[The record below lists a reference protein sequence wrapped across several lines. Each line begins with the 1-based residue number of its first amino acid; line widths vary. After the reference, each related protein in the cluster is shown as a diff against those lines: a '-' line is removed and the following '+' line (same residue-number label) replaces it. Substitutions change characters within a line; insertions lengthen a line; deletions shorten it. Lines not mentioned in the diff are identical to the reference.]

1 MSTRNRDVK
10 LQISA
15 TDQVSGPLGRAT
27 ASVDRLKDSL
37 ASFDGSSDKG
47 VSRSFQKVAQTISSS
62 GRMIDREVGVLEE
75 SLETRGKN
83 LRAALRALGGE
94 RSDLAGLRKRATDI
108 KGAVSGLDRTIKM
121 NADAEARAIDDRARV
136 ITERRKAASDKIV
149 RDARAM
155 LAREQA
161 AILAAGGK
169 NSAQRAGGYANL
181 EKKLADE
188 GLTRGNQNALFRK
201 AGKVQADSWKA
212 ELSGVDFDGAAFA
225 NERKARA
232 ASIDQLKNMRDVEE
246 KRLRDTE
253 KDYNQSLA
261 RVNKLRGRIRGSI
274 DGIRQN
280 RVMIQKA
287 GVIREDFRTTAVRTE
302 KVRATYDQN
311 KDRAQAAAAVDGIA
325 GANGNVARTAALG
338 AENRRAAGGIDVA
351 TSALKRKNAA
361 LGSNAAL
368 LGSVKSQLA
377 GLVSG
382 YIIFSTV
389 VGEAS
394 KAIDV
399 FRSRQ
404 AFDAKIGATNNN
416 NLQDTAAQ
424 LAVVRD
430 LAQEYGLEI
439 TDLQQKYSSFAV
451 SADAVGISTAQVQ
464 TVFDGLSAA
473 ARVNKLTQDQFSRA
487 VTALTQSMSKN
498 QVMAEELKGQ
508 LAEALPGA
516 VGLFAQ
522 SMGYASTEMKQF
534 FKDLEEGKFDGQDI
548 VKFAAFLK
556 TNFADSAKL
565 AGDSFDAMLNRFYN
579 SMSYARE
586 AFANA
591 GLIDGLMS
599 FMVDAQ
605 AFLDSDD
612 GKKFVVQIGQAAE
625 GLLNILGMIVRN
637 IDTIVMVM
645 GSLVLAKFAKLGVS
659 AFSSIFGAM
668 KGGARVMASVAKH
681 AGSLSKVM
689 RILRVAFVGL
699 SGPLGAA
706 ITGLAFLTPWIMK
719 LFGIG
724 SGSAEEKV
732 ETTKKLDGIAS
743 AIGKVR
749 DAAINARGDV
759 DAFNKALGD
768 IKPAELT
775 KARDENKVLIGQETA
790 KLKAEVDSIIAPAE
804 YDYVRG
810 AGRAANVASPSLP
823 SNKLLRGAF
832 DGLVAGTLPYQDL
845 EENKDSYL
853 KVINDLRKAGILTDE
868 ELKALSDQGK
878 LISQRLDDEK
888 ALTRALEARNGD
900 AGAQQTILGEQS
912 AALAEENAKKLQ
924 LVKDAISK
932 VEDAAKDT
940 TGLKA
945 IEQMMKDNESSI
957 KSMTEALDNNKD
969 ALSPEQY
976 EAASRRIGAAMK
988 KMGDDTARAF
998 LEANAAANGFDL
1010 KLSEVAS
1017 NRIQSLN
1024 QSNGTGT
1031 GPGGKDKASRA
1042 AYIRQGLISRGM
1054 PEHVADAFLVNFQDE
1069 SALNPAA
1076 LEGKPNIHGTRGYGL
1091 YQLTNNKSGKGRRE
1105 QYETFAGAKGKE
1117 FGDIDTQLDFLVH
1130 ELETTEA
1137 AARQKIMSTSTTA
1150 EAAQSIVSD
1159 FLRPAKQHERDRR
1172 ARYSNLRDE
1181 PGGLSAWRY
1190 LGVNEADTKDANAGF
1205 SSAADRDR
1213 VIGAVQGADSI
1224 ARSAGF
1230 SDPAIAQIQGA
1241 VVSDTSLAS
1250 NPDFLLAI
1258 QEKRV
1263 EDVAKFLAG
1272 VDQKLADEF
1281 VRQSSGNVAEAE
1293 AKDIVDAAQKASDEA
1308 KKAAEDLADIQR
1320 QTLEA
1325 TLTDEREKFIS
1336 ATRAELEKRASDT
1349 GTPFNQA
1356 IFDARLAEF
1365 DAGQSAQRAEVIR
1378 GSGSDSKARIAQAR
1392 AENDLARE
1400 RIRLNQAAEEA
1411 KLTGVQRE
1419 QFVRNGMAAFQA
1431 EQQRNATDAQDS
1443 AVRSAQNEVALAQE
1457 LTGLGKARLAV
1468 EQEIAE
1474 EERKSGV
1481 AMSAA
1486 AKAARITAA
1495 EDAYKAGNPG
1505 WASEDAMGA
1514 FNRGAGPLTARRDRL
1529 MGEMDVASSMG
1540 DTSKVEALRSE
1551 IAGINVELLKMIDNA
1566 IAAMEALK
1574 GPENE
1579 AALESMRAM
1588 RTEVSSAREN
1598 VTRYGQAAQYWGQ
1611 RAGDVLAS
1619 GMDAFARAVA
1629 EGENPWKALGQTIS
1643 AAIGQILID
1652 IGLMIIKAAAA
1663 KAIMQAMG
1671 IDGAGMPTGGGLGAS
1686 ANPAAGILKSV
1697 LTFAFSAATGA
1708 PAPVFHDGGQAG
1720 DMSGRKM
1727 NIVADRSGLKGDE
1740 VLAVLQKG
1748 EEVVT
1753 ADNPRHANNFAE
1765 NFGRLQRYHT
1775 GGITGLAARAA
1786 SAPDVSDSLF
1796 GKAMKSSPAAAG
1808 GQGGGDTVVNNLFDA
1823 DDFISRAM
1831 SGPAGERMIANVI
1844 SKNPR
1849 KFKAL
1854 VNMK

>member
-253 KDYNQSLA
+253 KDFNQSLA

-280 RVMIQKA
+280 RVMIEKA
-287 GVIREDFRTTAVRTE
+287 GVIREEFRTTAVRTE
-302 KVRATYDQN
+302 NVRATYDKN
-311 KDRAQAAAAVDGIA
+311 KDRAQAATAVDGIA

-439 TDLQQKYSSFAV
+439 VDLQQKYSSFAV

-548 VKFAAFLK
+548 VKFSAFLK

-591 GLIDGLMS
+591 GLIDGLMG

-810 AGRAANVASPSLP
+810 AGRSANVASPSLP

-900 AGAQQTILGEQS
+900 AGAQQTIMGEQS

-945 IEQMMKDNESSI
+945 IEKMMKDNESSI
-957 KSMTEALDNNKD
+957 KSMTEALDENKD
-969 ALSPEQY
+969 ALSPEEY
-976 EAASRRIGAAMK
+976 EAASRRIS
-988 KMGDDTARAF
+988 TAITTMNNQVAKSY
-998 LEANAAANGFDL
+998 LEATAAASGFDI
-1010 KLSEVAS
+1010 KLSDMEVTEFRS
-1017 NRIQSLN
+1017 SMG
-1024 QSNGTGT
+1024 SGT
-1031 GPGGKDKASRA
+1031 
-1042 AYIRQGLISRGM
+1042 
-1054 PEHVADAFLVNFQDE
+1054 
-1069 SALNPAA
+1069 LNPAA
-1076 LEGKPNIHGTRGYGL
+1076 A
-1091 YQLTNNKSGKGRRE
+1091 KGDASIRQGIIE
-1105 QYETFAGAKGKE
+1105 AAGSLGIDPVDLATAISYETAGTFDPTKKGPTTQWGQHRGLIQFGVPQAQENGVDFSTRESAISSQLGADGAVVQYLKKAGVKPGMGLLEVYSAINAGGIGERYFGRTDANNGGAPGTVRDKVNNQMGGHRAKAEALLGWQPVNMSDPLGGFA
-1117 FGDIDTQLDFLVH
+1117 T
-1130 ELETTEA
+1130 A
-1137 AARQKIMSTSTTA
+1137 AARDAAFAATQGAKSIATA
-1150 EAAQSIVSD
+1150 
-1159 FLRPAKQHERDRR
+1159 
-1172 ARYSNLRDE
+1172 
-1181 PGGLSAWRY
+1181 
-1190 LGVNEADTKDANAGF
+1190 AGF
-1205 SSAADRDR
+1205 NERASGAIGSAVRRD
-1213 VIGAVQGADSI
+1213 A
-1224 ARSAGF
+1224 
-1230 SDPAIAQIQGA
+1230 
-1241 VVSDTSLAS
+1241 SLAS

-1263 EDVAKFLAG
+1263 DDVYKFLEG
-1272 VDQKLADEF
+1272 VDKSFADEF
-1281 VRQSSGNVAEAE
+1281 RQQSMGDVAENG
-1293 AKDIVDAAQKASDEA
+1293 AKGIVDAAQKASDEA

-1336 ATRAELEKRASDT
+1336 ATRAELEKRAADT
-1349 GTPFNQA
+1349 GTPFNQE

-1365 DAGQSAQRAEVIR
+1365 DAGQSAQRAEVVR
-1378 GSGSDSKARIAQAR
+1378 GSGTDSQGRIAKAQ

-1411 KLTGVQRE
+1411 KLTGAQKE

-1486 AKAARITAA
+1486 AKAARISAA
-1495 EDAYKAGNPG
+1495 EEAFKASNPG
-1505 WASEDAMGA
+1505 FESEDVMSA
-1514 FNRGAGPLTARRDRL
+1514 FNRASGTKVAQRDTL
-1529 MGEMDVASSMG
+1529 KAEMDVASSMG
-1540 DTSKVEALRSE
+1540 DTSKVEDLRQK
-1551 IAGINVELLKMIDNA
+1551 IAGINSELLEMIDNA
-1566 IAAMEALK
+1566 IAAMSALK

-1579 AALESMRAM
+1579 QALESMRQM
-1588 RTEVSSAREN
+1588 RLEIASSKEN
-1598 VTRYGQAAQYWGQ
+1598 ITQYGQAAQYWGQ

-1708 PAPVFHDGGQAG
+1708 PAPVFHEGGQAG

-1727 NIVADRSGLKGDE
+1727 NLVADRSGLKGNE
-1740 VLAVLQKG
+1740 VLAVLEKG

-1786 SAPDVSDSLF
+1786 SAKDVSDTLF

>member
-10 LQISA
+10 LNISA

-37 ASFDGSSDKG
+37 AGFDGSSDKG
-47 VSRSFQKVAQTISSS
+47 VARSFQKVAQTISSS

-94 RSDLAGLRKRATDI
+94 RSDLAGLSKRAKDI
-108 KGAVSGLDRTIKM
+108 KSAVSGLDKTIKM
-121 NADAEARAIDDRARV
+121 NTDAEAKAIDDRARV

-155 LAREQA
+155 LTREQA

-212 ELSGVDFDGAAFA
+212 ELAGVDFDGAAFA

-232 ASIDQLKNMRDVEE
+232 ASIDQLQNMRDVEE
-246 KRLRDTE
+246 RRLKETE
-253 KDYNQSLA
+253 RDYNQSLA

-302 KVRATYDQN
+302 TVRAEYDQN
-311 KDRAQAAAAVDGIA
+311 RDRAKAASAVDGIA

-439 TDLQQKYSSFAV
+439 VDLQQKYSSFAV

-591 GLIDGLMS
+591 GLMDGLMS

-605 AFLDSDD
+605 AFLESDD
-612 GKKFVVQIGQAAE
+612 GKKFVVQIGEAAE

-637 IDTIVMVM
+637 IDTIVMVL
-645 GSLVLAKFAKLGVS
+645 GSLVLAKFAKAGVS
-659 AFSSIFGAM
+659 AFASIFAVM
-668 KGGARVMASVAKH
+668 KGGGRIMASVAKH
-681 AGSLSKVM
+681 AGSFSKVM
-689 RILRVAFVGL
+689 RILSLVMRGIP
-699 SGPLGAA
+699 GPIGAA
-706 ITGLAFLTPWIMK
+706 VTALAFLTPMLFK
-719 LFGIG
+719 LFGG
-724 SGSAEEKV
+724 GSAEEKV
-732 ETTKKLDGIAS
+732 ETTKRLDSIAS

-749 DAAINARGDV
+749 EAAINARGDV
-759 DAFNKALGD
+759 DAFNKSLED

-775 KARDENKVLIGQETA
+775 KARDENKVLIGQATA
-790 KLKAEVDSIIAPAE
+790 NLKSKVDSIIAPAE

-810 AGRAANVASPSLP
+810 AGRAANVANPSLP

-868 ELKALSDQGK
+868 ELESLKDQGEM
-878 LISQRLDDEK
+878 IAQRLEAEK
-888 ALTRALEARNGD
+888 ALNRALEARDGD
-900 AGAQQTILGEQS
+900 AGAQQAILGEQS

-924 LVKDAISK
+924 LVDDAISK

-1042 AYIRQGLISRGM
+1042 KYIRDGLIERGM
-1054 PEHVADAFLVNFQDE
+1054 PAHVADAFLVNFQDE
-1069 SALNPAA
+1069 SALNPGIT
-1076 LEGKPNIHGTRGYGL
+1076 EGAENVHGTRGYGL
-1091 YQLTNNKSGKGRRE
+1091 YQLTNTPGSPRRTR
-1105 QYETFAGAKGKE
+1105 YEDFAKGK
-1117 FGDIDTQLDFLVH
+1117 GKAANDIDAQLDFLVH
-1130 ELETTEA
+1130 ELETTH
-1137 AARQKIMSTSTTA
+1137 RGVKDD
-1150 EAAQSIVSD
+1150 IVGAPDVASSAKAIVNK
-1159 FLRPAKQHERDRR
+1159 FLIPAKQHRDSRN
-1172 ARYSNLRDE
+1172 ARYDNLR
-1181 PGGLSAWRY
+1181 GGPDGLAAWRY
-1190 LGVNEADTKDANAGF
+1190 LGLNEVDMKDANAGF
-1205 SSAADRDR
+1205 SSAEDRDR

-1281 VRQSSGNVAEAE
+1281 VRQSSGNVAEAG
-1293 AKDIVDAAQKASDEA
+1293 AKDIVDAAQKASDET

-1349 GTPFNQA
+1349 GTPFNQQ

-1378 GSGSDSKARIAQAR
+1378 GSGSDSQARIAQAQ

-1400 RIRLNQAAEEA
+1400 RIRLNQAAEDA
-1411 KLTGVQRE
+1411 KLTGAQKE

-1486 AKAARITAA
+1486 AKAARIAAA

-1579 AALESMRAM
+1579 SALESMRAM

-1598 VTRYGQAAQYWGQ
+1598 VTQYGQAAQYWGQ

-1629 EGENPWKALGQTIS
+1629 EGEDPWKALGQTIS

-1727 NIVADRSGLKGDE
+1727 SIVADRSGLKGDE

-1796 GKAMKSSPAAAG
+1796 SKAMKSSPAAAG